1 MKIAQPEPRRRS
13 ALLSRAVTPTS
24 SAGVPRNGGTIK
36 FKVGITAPVEITDP
50 STAHLTL
57 PAIVDRNFSFAPD
70 MTHSVWIESKRPLAT
85 SAPGLVARRADSGLF
100 RITGSASDRDLVRT
114 RQTVTVERD
123 ANVSRLVSHLG
134 DAAPVVQQVIAQN
147 APAAS

>member
-70 MTHSVWIESKRPLAT
+70 MTHSVGIQSKRPLAT
-85 SAPGLVARRADSGLF
+85 SAPGLVARRSDSGLF
-100 RITGSASDRDLVRT
+100 RLTGSPTDRDLVRT
-114 RQTVTVERD
+114 RPT
-123 ANVSRLVSHLG
+123 
-134 DAAPVVQQVIAQN
+134 APVDPHATL
-147 APAAS
+147 

>member
-70 MTHSVWIESKRPLAT
+70 MTHNVWIESKRPL
-85 SAPGLVARRADSGLF
+85 PLHPHPVRHVG
-100 RITGSASDRDLVRT
+100 DRKST
-114 RQTVTVERD
+114 RL
-123 ANVSRLVSHLG
+123 NSS
-134 DAAPVVQQVIAQN
+134 
-147 APAAS
+147 